1 MSTICCVPAS
11 LENRHPCPDLSGM
24 TAMKQEHDKHEG
36 ETFDL
41 KQAKAHYIAMPTWER
56 LALWVA
62 LGAIVLGI
70 IGDLIW

>member
-1 MSTICCVPAS
+1 
-11 LENRHPCPDLSGM
+11 M

>member
-1 MSTICCVPAS
+1 MSTICSAPAW
-11 LENRHPCPDLSGM
+11 LENARPSPDLSDM
-24 TAMKQEHDKHEG
+24 TTMNKKTDRHEG

>member
-1 MSTICCVPAS
+1 
-11 LENRHPCPDLSGM
+11 
-24 TAMKQEHDKHEG
+24 MKQEHDKHEG

-41 KQAKAHYIAMPTWER
+41 PTWER